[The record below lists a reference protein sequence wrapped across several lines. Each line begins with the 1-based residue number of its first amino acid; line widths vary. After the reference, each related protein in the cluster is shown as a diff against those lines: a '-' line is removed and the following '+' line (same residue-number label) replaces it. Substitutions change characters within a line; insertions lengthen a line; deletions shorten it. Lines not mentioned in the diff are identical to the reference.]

1 VAAGRSVR
9 YVSAMRKEQAD
20 ARPILIAGPTASG
33 KSGLA
38 LRLAEALGGVVINA
52 DSMQV
57 YRELRI
63 LTARPSA
70 EDEARA
76 PHALYGFV
84 PGYESYS
91 AGRYAAD
98 VRSGLDEARAAGRR
112 PIIVGGT
119 GLYFK
124 TLLEGLSPIPQV
136 SAPVRERWRGASAA
150 LGAAR
155 MHAELA
161 ARDREMAARLAPTDT
176 QRIVRALEVLD
187 ETGMSLA
194 EWQRLPRAPVL
205 AAGNVVPLLVTI
217 DRDELRA
224 RIDARLVQM
233 LGGGAIEEVR
243 QLDAIGLEPSQPL
256 MTALGVRPLLDYLRG
271 TSARDEA
278 LAIAQ
283 AETRQY
289 AKRQLTW
296 FRRNMIAW
304 RATTTHEMENTTE
317 EIVSFVQSSH

>member
-1 VAAGRSVR
+1 MS
-9 YVSAMRKEQAD
+9 D
-20 ARPILIAGPTASG
+20 TRPILIAGPTASG

-57 YRELRI
+57 YGGLRV

-84 PGYESYS
+84 EGRDSYS
-91 AGRYAAD
+91 AGRYAIDAAKAL
-98 VRSGLDEARAAGRR
+98 SGARERGLR

-124 TLLEGLSPIPQV
+124 TLLQGLSPIPQV
-136 SAPVRERWRGASAA
+136 ADTVRDRWREAAAA

-155 MHAELA
+155 MHAELQG
-161 ARDREMAARLAPTDT
+161 RDPEMAARLAPTDT

-205 AAGNVVPLLVTI
+205 DESEAVRLLVTI

-224 RIDARLVQM
+224 RINARLAAM
-233 LGGGAIEEVR
+233 LDRGALEEVR
-243 QLDAIGLEPSQPL
+243 QLDRLALPGAHPL
-256 MTALGVRPLLDYLRG
+256 MTALGVREVRGYLAG
-271 TSARDEA
+271 TLSREEA
-278 LAIAQ
+278 LEYAQ
-283 AETRQY
+283 ADTRRY

-296 FRRNMIAW
+296 FRRNMVAW
-304 RATTTHEMENTTE
+304 KQIEAQEMQMKSDEF
-317 EIVSFVQSSH
+317 IRFVQSAH

>member
-1 VAAGRSVR
+1 MTTAATD
-9 YVSAMRKEQAD
+9 M
-20 ARPILIAGPTASG
+20 RPILIAGPTASG

-38 LRLAEALGGVVINA
+38 LRLAEHLGGVVINA

-57 YRELRI
+57 YGGLRV

-70 EDEARA
+70 ADETRA

-84 PGYESYS
+84 EGHDSYS
-91 AGRYAAD
+91 AGRYAVDVAKALAD
-98 VRSGLDEARAAGRR
+98 ARARGLR

-124 TLLEGLSPIPQV
+124 TLLDGLSPIP
-136 SAPVRERWRGASAA
+136 PVAETVRDHWRGAATTM
-150 LGAAR
+150 GAA
-155 MHAELA
+155 HVYGELQ
-161 ARDREMAARLAPTDT
+161 ARDPEMAARLAPTDT

-194 EWQRLPRAPVL
+194 EWQRLPPVPVMD
-205 AAGNVVPLLVTI
+205 AANVVRLLVTI

-224 RIDARLVQM
+224 RINARLAVMFEQ
-233 LGGGAIEEVR
+233 GALDEVM
-243 QLDAIGLEPSQPL
+243 QLDAAALPPSHPL
-256 MTALGVRPLLDYLRG
+256 LTALGVREVRGYLAGLLSRED
-271 TSARDEA
+271 A
-278 LAIAQ
+278 LEFAQ
-283 AETRQY
+283 ADTRRY

-304 RATTTHEMENTTE
+304 HCVSEQEME
-317 EIVSFVQSSH
+317 ISAADFASFIQSAR

>member
-1 VAAGRSVR
+1 MSD
-9 YVSAMRKEQAD
+9 M
-20 ARPILIAGPTASG
+20 RPILIAGPTASG

-38 LRLAEALGGVVINA
+38 LRLAEHLGGVVINA

-57 YRELRI
+57 YSGLRV

-70 EDEARA
+70 ADEARA

-84 PGYESYS
+84 DDGYS
-91 AGRYAAD
+91 AGRYAVDVAKALAD
-98 VRSGLDEARAAGRR
+98 ARNRGLR

-124 TLLEGLSPIPQV
+124 TLLEGLSPIP
-136 SAPVRERWRGASAA
+136 PVAETVRDHWRGAAA
-150 LGAAR
+150 TMGAA
-155 MHAELA
+155 HVYGELQT
-161 ARDREMAARLAPTDT
+161 RDPEMAARLAPTDT

-194 EWQRLPRAPVL
+194 EWQRLPPEPVIDP
-205 AAGNVVPLLVTI
+205 ADTVRLLVTI

-224 RIDARLVQM
+224 RINLRLAAM
-233 LGGGAIEEVR
+233 FEHGALDEVM
-243 QLDAIGLEPSQPL
+243 QLDAAALPPSHPL
-256 MTALGVRPLLDYLRG
+256 LTALGVREVRGYLAGLLTR
-271 TSARDEA
+271 EHA
-278 LAIAQ
+278 LEFAQ
-283 AETRQY
+283 ADTRRY

-304 RATTTHEMENTTE
+304 RTVTTHEMELSAADFA
-317 EIVSFVQSSH
+317 SFIQSPR